1 MLEDLSS
8 REITW
13 QAEGAFMCEGRGGEV
28 ALACFNDNEK
38 LVGWIGV
45 SEEEG
50 GRT

>member
-1 MLEDLSS
+1 MLEDLNSM
-8 REITW
+8 ETAW

-28 ALACFNDNEK
+28 TLACFNDSEK

-45 SEEEG
+45 SEEAG